1 MKHKLLILS
10 EDFPPYPGG
19 IAQWARGIA
28 VGIAKM
34 GVEVHVLTRHRKDFI
49 PTAPHPNVHLHFV
62 YGKRWAQFRSL
73 YYRRAV
79 RELLAKV
86 FGIDTI
92 IATTWNVARGLGS
105 IIAAERI
112 RLLTV
117 LHGME
122 ITRRMPRWK
131 RALLLHTLYKSNLLI
146 AVSQF
151 TAQSVLRL
159 DPLLKHKMYV
169 FPNGVDPDRFRPD
182 IDPRPLRERYQLTGE
197 EKILLTLSRI
207 IERKGHDRVL
217 EALPSVIQHFPH
229 TRYFIC
235 GPGDQAYLA
244 KLRAMVEQKGLEPY
258 VIFEGYVPEADLPV
272 FYNLCDVY
280 IMLARTIAETGD
292 VEGFGIT
299 YLEANACGKPVIA
312 GCSGGVTD
320 AVIDGVTGLC
330 VDPDNVPAIADTIC
344 RLFADPALA
353 QRLGRA
359 GRQRIERELSWDRI
373 AEKMLPLL
381 FPLTHVN
388 LAEPNPSSV
397 YNEQVET
404 NQGETQ

>member
-19 IAQWARGIA
+19 IAQWAQGIA

-34 GVEVHVLTRHRKDFI
+34 GVEVHILTRHRKDFI
-49 PTAPHPNVHLHFV
+49 PAVPHPNVHLHFV

-79 RELLAKV
+79 RELLSKV

-105 IIAAERI
+105 IISAERI

-169 FPNGVDPDRFRPD
+169 FPNGVDPDRFRPA
-182 IDPRPLRERYQLTGE
+182 IDPQPLREYL
-197 EKILLTLSRI
+197 
-207 IERKGHDRVL
+207 
-217 EALPSVIQHFPH
+217 
-229 TRYFIC
+229 IC
-235 GPGDQAYLA
+235 GPGDPAYLT
-244 KLRAMVEQKGLEPY
+244 KLRALVEQKGLQPY
-258 VIFEGYVPEADLPV
+258 VIFEGYVPEAELPA

-280 IMLARTIAETGD
+280 IMIARTIAETGD
-292 VEGFGIT
+292 VEGFG
-299 YLEANACGKPVIA
+299 A
-312 GCSGGVTD
+312 GCAGGVTD

-330 VDPDNVPAIADTIC
+330 VDPDNVPAITDAIC

-353 QRLGRA
+353 RRLGRA
-359 GRQRIERELSWDRI
+359 GRQRIEQELSWDRI
-373 AEKMLPLL
+373 AAKMLPLL
-381 FPLTHVN
+381 
-388 LAEPNPSSV
+388 S
-397 YNEQVET
+397 
-404 NQGETQ
+404 